1 MSDDP
6 EVNPGT
12 SVPTPPTQPPDSSL
26 FPQGHT
32 IIDHPWQPAPLDLPS
47 APIPAPPVMPPVVVD
62 EPYAAQE
69 VGSDTATCTMG
80 NWENEPHTYI
90 YQWLRDGINI
100 PGGTTDQ
107 YPITSADAGRTL
119 TCVVTA
125 INNGG
130 GGSATSSAVV
140 AVYTPPT

>member
-1 MSDDP
+1 
-6 EVNPGT
+6 
-12 SVPTPPTQPPDSSL
+12 
-26 FPQGHT
+26 
-32 IIDHPWQPAPLDLPS
+32 
-47 APIPAPPVMPPVVVD
+47 
-62 EPYAAQE
+62 
-69 VGSDTATCTMG
+69 MG